1 MVKKLNQF
9 YIFLFLF
16 CYRVLRGKEVRRN
29 GDEAVFRLCEDFQ
42 IASAVHRVC
51 RESRT
56 RKFIPSLNALP
67 LPFVY
72 VKYVHVQLR
81 QTYFYNNN
89 IT

>member
-56 RKFIPSLNALP
+56 RKLIPSLNALP
-67 LPFVY
+67 LPSLPASRLQSLVIY
-72 VKYVHVQLR
+72 DRAQQEHQ
-81 QTYFYNNN
+81 
-89 IT
+89 